1 MSLETLGREYRMSAV
16 ACRRRAEEIRTI
28 LRSKK
33 LSEMETMRLRRRYNL
48 LIEMA
53 AESSAVGT
61 YLINYYG
68 RKDDEGNDRIH
79 AGNGVS
85 KHTQSDEV
93 CGTGG
98 RDLTAAVL
106 GAQTGT
112 DGATGADRAAV
123 LSESAAD
130 ARDREC
136 ARHQCVHGEP
146 LAEIVARETAALSAL
161 YEPGLSAS

>member
-16 ACRRRAEEIRTI
+16 ACRRRAEEIRCI
-28 LRSKK
+28 LRTKK

-68 RKDDEGNDRIH
+68 RKDDGENDRIH
-79 AGNGVS
+79 AGDRVS
-85 KHTQSDEV
+85 EHAKSDEI
-93 CGTGG
+93 CGAGG
-98 RDLTAAVL
+98 RDLAAAGI
-106 GAQTGT
+106 GAQAGT
-112 DGATGADRAAV
+112 DGASGADCAAV
-123 LSESAAD
+123 LSEPAAD
-130 ARDREC
+130 ARDC
-136 ARHQCVHGEP
+136 KYARRQRVYGEP
-146 LAEIVARETAALSAL
+146 LAEIIARETAALSAL